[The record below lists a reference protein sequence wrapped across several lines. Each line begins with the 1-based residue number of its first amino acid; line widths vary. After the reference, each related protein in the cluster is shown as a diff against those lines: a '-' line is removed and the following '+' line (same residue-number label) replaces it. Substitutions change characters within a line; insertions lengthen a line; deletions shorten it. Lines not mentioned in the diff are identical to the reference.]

1 MNKFAGFSLLLLLT
15 FSLACNKGEALR
27 THLCFTTQH
36 HEKVIPDITIY
47 IRYNSDV
54 FPGFDPP
61 KNFDTFVVS
70 DSKGR
75 VCIQDF
81 PLGNHWF
88 VGFGY
93 DPEIREQVY
102 GAMDIRFDLR
112 NLKVDT
118 VLYVGEE

>member
-1 MNKFAGFSLLLLLT
+1 MKQFQTGFLLIILA
-15 FSLACNKGEALR
+15 FSLACNRSNELR

-36 HEKVIPDITIY
+36 HEKIIPDITIY
-47 IRYNSDV
+47 IKYDNEV

-61 KNFDTFVVS
+61 KNFDTSIDS

-88 VGFGY
+88 VGLGY
-93 DPEIREQVY
+93 DPEIGQQVY
-102 GAMDIRFDLR
+102 GAMNLRFDLR

-118 VLYVGEE
+118 ILYVGEE